1 MTTKHPDDTVVP
13 TWSQHNKS
21 GSRLSH
27 KGGNWLN
34 SLFCFKG
41 NDWEYPGQVIP
52 FPNLQG
58 SILIPTKS
66 DLRNPHIVVLYG
78 TGKIVCNC
86 VNNKSLFI
94 CLHSI
99 VYTEHQNI
107 QPKFYT
113 LLKKVRRDQG
123 SYSITL
129 SNLVSA
135 SMPLGRGQKGERPPR
150 AKKPTVS
157 YTTTQATSSTA
168 TCKHQFRRKD
178 RAATFAEIPH
188 PHRNRCRWTNL
199 WQLSRPLTAKPINR
213 DRQITQGHKV
223 SQKSANGKFY
233 LLNHTT
239 ITICLN
245 GNSNTATSEN
255 VQAVE
260 EK

>member
-1 MTTKHPDDTVVP
+1 MTQLSQPDHSTTSLVLDCLTKE
-13 TWSQHNKS
+13 
-21 GSRLSH
+21 GI
-27 KGGNWLN
+27 
-34 SLFCFKG
+34 
-41 NDWEYPGQVIP
+41 DWIPFSALKVMTEKVAKILEHPGQVIP

-58 SILIPTKS
+58 SILIPSKS

-78 TGKIVCNC
+78 KGKIVCNC

-113 LLKKVRRDQG
+113 LLKKLRRDQG

-135 SMPLGRGQKGERPPR
+135 GMPLGRGQKGERPPR
-150 AKKPTVS
+150 ATKPTVS

-178 RAATFAEIPH
+178 RAATFAEIPILSSPKSCGRH
-188 PHRNRCRWTNL
+188 HRNRRRWTNL
-199 WQLSRPLTAKPINR
+199 
-213 DRQITQGHKV
+213 
-223 SQKSANGKFY
+223 
-233 LLNHTT
+233 
-239 ITICLN
+239 
-245 GNSNTATSEN
+245 
-255 VQAVE
+255 
-260 EK
+260 